1 MSEILLTAVNDWL
14 SDDAN
19 RKAFAQ
25 DPKGC
30 LEEELEVTIANLV
43 VDDSGRVARLEFSAA
58 VAPGVVTRSRVIGGL
73 TNEEMWWI
81 TQRGG

>member
-1 MSEILLTAVNDWL
+1 MSETLMSAINDWL
-14 SDDAN
+14 TDDAN

-30 LEEELEVTIANLV
+30 LEGELGVTITDIQ

-58 VAPGVVTRSRVIGGL
+58 VAPGVVTRSRVTGGR
-73 TNEEMWWI
+73 TH
-81 TQRGG
+81 